1 MEICDNKISNKHN
14 YVILGESGSGKTE
27 TALNLAIKLSVLL
40 KKEVYFF
47 DMDQTKGLFRARDHK
62 DELIKN
68 GVKFVDTFEF
78 MDSPII
84 PAGISAAIN
93 NEEIISVFDVGGN
106 AVGARMV
113 GQFSKYFTI
122 ENTDVFYVINPF
134 RPFSEDIKNIN
145 TTMEYILS
153 MASINQELV
162 KVLCNPCMG
171 NSTTEKNIL
180 EGYTWLKENLNK
192 IGKQIYALIINNTV
206 SIDSLTKEV
215 KCIIASIN
223 IHIEYIR

>member
-1 MEICDNKISNKHN
+1 MGIYDDKINNKHN

-27 TALNLAIKLSVLL
+27 IALNLAIELSSLS
-40 KKEVYFF
+40 KKDVYFF
-47 DMDQTKGLFRARDHK
+47 DMDQTKGLFRARDYK

-84 PAGISAAIN
+84 PTGISGALN
-93 NEEIISVFDVGGN
+93 NKEIICVFDVGGN
-106 AVGARMV
+106 AVGARMI

-122 ENTDVFYVINPF
+122 ENTDIFYVINPF

-153 MASINQELV
+153 MANVNQEMV
-162 KVLCNPCMG
+162 KILCNPCMG
-171 NSTTEKNIL
+171 DDTSEKNVL
-180 EGYTWLKENLNK
+180 DGYTWLREKLTET
-192 IGKQIYALIINNTV
+192 GKQIYALIISNGVN
-206 SIDSLTKEV
+206 IDDFIKEV